1 MDLNNDLQIV
11 HNCILLHEELNVSPD
26 SIHDFHDVLISEIN
40 DSEPRLR
47 DDFHVL
53 SVEVKVSV
61 KFSYLN
67 KLVLK
72 HVDSRDQL
80 VGHYK
85 VPVGVALEPEHHIF
99 GDYRLQMLSLI
110 EYHRLQRVDPSITES
125 IAVEWLKDESVR
137 IMELQK
143 MLAWRTWARSS
154 SLKFLTKFTNQV
166 IEKLSFLIFL
176 DFEVC
181 IDKIQ
186 AILFVPRQEILEA

>member
-1 MDLNNDLQIV
+1 M
-11 HNCILLHEELNVSPD
+11 LHEELDVSPD
-26 SIHDFHDVLISEIN
+26 SVPDFFDVLISEVN

-61 KFSYLN
+61 KFRFLY

-72 HVDSRDQL
+72 HIDSGDQFVRHL
-80 VGHYK
+80 K
-85 VPVGVALEPEHHIF
+85 DPISVALEPEHHIL
-99 GDYRLQMLSLI
+99 GDDGLQMLGLI
-110 EYHRLQRVDPSITES
+110 EYHSLQRVDPSETES
-125 IAVEWLKDESVR
+125 IAVEWFKDESVR

-143 MLAWRTWARSS
+143 LQIWRNWARSW
-154 SLKFLTKFTNQV
+154 FRTKFNKQV
-166 IEKLSFLIFL
+166 IEKLSFLILL

>member
-85 VPVGVALEPEHHIF
+85 VPVGVALEPEHHIL

-143 MLAWRTWARSS
+143 LLA
-154 SLKFLTKFTNQV
+154 
-166 IEKLSFLIFL
+166 
-176 DFEVC
+176 
-181 IDKIQ
+181 
-186 AILFVPRQEILEA
+186 